1 MERLI
6 VIDWLREPR
15 DPMVALAGGD
25 LPLIVR
31 RHPRARRMTL
41 RLADDGEGVQ
51 VTLPRWGTTREA
63 LAFAQGRA
71 DWLDAQRAKR
81 PVRIEPAPGG
91 TLTYRGQD
99 LVIDWHANRPRKVV
113 LGNDAISLG
122 GPRDT
127 LAPRLK
133 RWMQNEARAL
143 LAQDLAF
150 YAARAGLAVPDFALS
165 SARRRWGSCS
175 SDGTVRL
182 NWRLVQAPDDVRRSV
197 VAHETAHRVHFDHSP
212 RFHALLGELFEGDL
226 PAAESW
232 LKAHGR
238 ALFSAFG

>member
-1 MERLI
+1 
-6 VIDWLREPR
+6 VIDWLRDPR
-15 DPMVALAGGD
+15 DPVVALSGGD

-41 RLADDGEGVQ
+41 RLSDDGESVS

-63 LAFAQGRA
+63 LAFAQDRA
-71 DWLDAQRAKR
+71 DWLDVQRAKR
-81 PVRIEPAPGG
+81 PSRTEPAPGS
-91 TLTYRGQD
+91 TLAYRGRE
-99 LVIDWHANRPRKVV
+99 LPIDWHVGRPRKVV
-113 LGNDAISLG
+113 LADSAILLG
-122 GPRDT
+122 GPRET

-133 RWMQNEARAL
+133 RWMLNEARAL
-143 LAQDLAF
+143 LARDLAF
-150 YAARAGLAVPDFALS
+150 YATRAGLPVPDFALS

-182 NWRLVQAPDDVRRSV
+182 NWRLVQAPDHVRRSV

-232 LKAHGR
+232 LQAHGR
-238 ALFSAFG
+238 GLFSAFG